1 MSFFASY
8 DTMKGLF
15 KSAGNGRT
23 KDFGGITQ
31 FYGGAV
37 MH

>member
-1 MSFFASY
+1 MSFFESY

-15 KSAGNGRT
+15 KSAGNCRT
-23 KDFGGITQ
+23 NVFGGITQ

-37 MH
+37 KQ